1 MSTKLQVN
9 KADISAIVIR
19 PIPQQGFNLSLRY
32 PHYNGRNYTAPVSTK
47 YMHCTLFNSS
57 YRKLQII
64 SRIYKHINAK

>member
-9 KADISAIVIR
+9 KADVSALVIC

-32 PHYNGRNYTAPVSTK
+32 PYYNGRNYTAPVSTK
-47 YMHCTLFNSS
+47 YMHCTLLNSS

-64 SRIYKHINAK
+64 GSILRCINKN